1 MADMVFGIFR
11 GHQPWYGVTGKRPD
25 GLHLPA
31 DSNCFER
38 EIMKPLF
45 FNHVAI
51 EAVECVLP
59 PTVITSAEIESQI
72 SAPMERMGI
81 KPGLIEGL
89 TGIRERRFWDA
100 DQQASDVATLA
111 AEMVLEK
118 TGIPREAI
126 GCLIS
131 TSVSKDYI
139 EPSVASLVH
148 GNLGL
153 ADHCINYDMG
163 NACLGFVNAMGSLGM
178 MIDAGLVD
186 YGLIV
191 DGENSREVVEAT
203 LQRLNQPDTAPEAF
217 RDQFA
222 TLTLGSGA
230 VAMILCRQ
238 DLARSG
244 HVVNGSV
251 TRAATR
257 HCRLCLGQRDR
268 MTADASKVLIFG
280 VELAKKTWDLASRTL
295 NRWSDAEIDAY
306 MPHQVSQR
314 NMDVLNEKLGL
325 TPEKHHL
332 NFPTLGNIG
341 PAAVPIT
348 LSQADDAG
356 RIDSGDH
363 VALMGIGSGLNCS
376 MMSITW

>member
-1 MADMVFGIFR
+1 
-11 GHQPWYGVTGKRPD
+11 
-25 GLHLPA
+25 
-31 DSNCFER
+31 
-38 EIMKPLF
+38 MKPMF
-45 FNHVAI
+45 FNNVAI

-59 PTVITSAEIESQI
+59 PTIITSAEIEAQLAGTMQRI
-72 SAPMERMGI
+72 GI
-81 KPGLIEGL
+81 NPGLVEGL
-89 TGIRERRFWDA
+89 TGIRERRFGDTG
-100 DQQASDVATLA
+100 QQASDLATLA
-111 AEMVLEK
+111 AEKVLAK
-118 TGIPREAI
+118 SGVPKDRI

-131 TSVSKDYI
+131 TSVCKDYI

-163 NACLGFVNAMGSLGM
+163 NACLGFVNAISNVGM
-178 MIDAGLVD
+178 MIDAGILD

-203 LQRLNQPDTAPEAF
+203 VERLRKPEATPESF

-230 VAMILCRQ
+230 VAMIACRK
-238 DLARSG
+238 DLATSG
-244 HVVNGSV
+244 HAVNGSV

-257 HCRLCLGQRDR
+257 HSRLCLGQRDH

-280 VELAKKTWDLASRTL
+280 VELAKKTWDLAGSTL
-295 NRWSDAEIDAY
+295 AKWSDDQIDAY

-348 LSQADDAG
+348 LSQAADSG
-356 RIDSGDH
+356 RIQAGHRGPDGHRQRSQLLDDERCL
-363 VALMGIGSGLNCS
+363 VDRPF
-376 MMSITW
+376 

>member
-1 MADMVFGIFR
+1 
-11 GHQPWYGVTGKRPD
+11 
-25 GLHLPA
+25 
-31 DSNCFER
+31 
-38 EIMKPLF
+38 MKPMF
-45 FNHVAI
+45 FTNVAI
-51 EAVECVLP
+51 EAVECVVP
-59 PTVITSAEIESQI
+59 STVITSADIESQL
-72 SAPMERMGI
+72 SATMARMGI

-89 TGIRERRFWDA
+89 TGIRERRFWNA

-111 AEMVLEK
+111 AEKVLEK
-118 TGIPREAI
+118 TGIPRDAI

-153 ADHCINYDMG
+153 ADHCINYDIG
-163 NACLGFVNAMGSLGM
+163 NACLGFVNAMTSVGM
-178 MIDAGLVD
+178 MIDAGILN

-191 DGENSREVVEAT
+191 DGENSREVMEAT
-203 LQRLNQPDTAPEAF
+203 VERLSRSDANPAAL
-217 RDQFA
+217 RDHFA

-230 VAMILCRQ
+230 VAMILCRR
-238 DLARSG
+238 DLSDSG
-244 HVVNGSV
+244 HGLNGSV

-257 HCRLCLGQRDR
+257 HSRLCLGQRDY
-268 MTADASKVLIFG
+268 MTADASKVMIFG
-280 VELAKKTWDLASRTL
+280 VELAKKTWDLACSTL
-295 NRWSDAEIDAY
+295 ANWSDAEIDAY
-306 MPHQVSQR
+306 IPHQVSRR
-314 NMDVLNEKLGL
+314 NLDVLNEKLGL

-348 LSQADDAG
+348 LCQAAESG
-356 RIDSGDH
+356 RIQSGDH

-376 MMSITW
+376 MMSVTW

>member
-1 MADMVFGIFR
+1 M
-11 GHQPWYGVTGKRPD
+11 QP
-25 GLHLPA
+25 
-31 DSNCFER
+31 
-38 EIMKPLF
+38 MF
-45 FNHVAI
+45 FKNVAI
-51 EAVECVLP
+51 EAVECALP
-59 PTVITSAEIESQI
+59 ATIITSADIESQM
-72 SAPMERMGI
+72 ADTMVRLGI

-111 AEMVLEK
+111 AEKVLDIS
-118 TGIPREAI
+118 GIPREAI

-131 TSVSKDYI
+131 TSVCKDYI

-153 ADHCINYDMG
+153 SDHCINYDIG
-163 NACLGFVNAMGSLGM
+163 NACLGFVNAMASVGM
-178 MIDAGLVD
+178 MIESGLVE

-203 LQRLNQPDTAPEAF
+203 ISRLAQPQATPETF

-230 VAMILCRQ
+230 VAMIVCRR
-238 DLARSG
+238 DLATSG
-244 HVVNGSV
+244 HVLNGSV

-257 HCRLCLGQRDR
+257 HSRLCLGQRDY

-280 VELAKKTWDLASRTL
+280 VELAKKTWDLACKTMA
-295 NRWSDAEIDAY
+295 NWSDDRIDAY

-325 TPEKHHL
+325 TPQKHHL

-348 LSQADDAG
+348 LSQASQ
-356 RIDSGDH
+356 SGQIQSGNH

-376 MMSITW
+376 MMSVTW

>member
-1 MADMVFGIFR
+1 
-11 GHQPWYGVTGKRPD
+11 
-25 GLHLPA
+25 
-31 DSNCFER
+31 
-38 EIMKPLF
+38 MKPLF
-45 FNHVAI
+45 FNNVAI
-51 EAVECVLP
+51 EGVACVLP
-59 PTVITSAEIESQI
+59 TTVITSAEIESQL
-72 SAPMERMGI
+72 SGTMQRMGI

-100 DQQASDVATLA
+100 GQQASDVATMA
-111 AEMVLEK
+111 AEKVLEK
-118 TGIPREAI
+118 TGIPREAV

-148 GNLGL
+148 GNLKL
-153 ADHCINYDMG
+153 ADHCMNYDMG
-163 NACLGFVNAMGSLGM
+163 NACLGFVNGMASMGM
-178 MIDAGLVD
+178 MIDAGVVD

-203 LQRLNQPDTAPEAF
+203 IERLEKPDARPESF

-230 VAMILCRQ
+230 VAMILCRR
-238 DLARSG
+238 DLATSG
-244 HVVNGSV
+244 HGANGSV

-257 HCRLCLGQRDR
+257 HSRLCLGQRDQ

-280 VELAKKTWDLASRTL
+280 VELAKKTWDLASSTL
-295 NRWSDAEIDAY
+295 ANWSDEAIDAY
-306 MPHQVSQR
+306 MPHQVSRR

-348 LSQADDAG
+348 LSQADESG
-356 RIDSGDH
+356 RIQPGDH

-376 MMSITW
+376 MMSLTW

>member
-1 MADMVFGIFR
+1 
-11 GHQPWYGVTGKRPD
+11 
-25 GLHLPA
+25 
-31 DSNCFER
+31 
-38 EIMKPLF
+38 MKPIF
-45 FNHVAI
+45 FENVAI
-51 EAVECVLP
+51 EAVECALP
-59 PTVITSAEIESQI
+59 STIVTSAEIESQL
-72 SAPMERMGI
+72 AGTMERIGI

-89 TGIRERRFWDA
+89 SGIRERRFWDA

-111 AEMVLEK
+111 AEKVLAK
-118 TGIPREAI
+118 SGIPRDAI

-153 ADHCINYDMG
+153 ADHCINYDVG
-163 NACLGFVNAMGSLGM
+163 NACLGFVNAISSVGL
-178 MIDAGLVD
+178 MIDAGVLD

-203 LQRLNQPDTAPEAF
+203 IDRLRKPDATAESF
-217 RDQFA
+217 REQFA

-230 VAMILCRQ
+230 VAMIVCRK
-238 DLARSG
+238 DLATSG
-244 HVVNGSV
+244 HGVRGSV

-257 HCRLCLGQRDR
+257 HSRLCLGQRTY

-280 VELAKKTWDLASRTL
+280 VDLAKKTWELACSTL
-295 NRWSDAEIDAY
+295 SNWSDAEIDAY

-348 LSQADDAG
+348 LSQAAESG
-356 RIDSGDH
+356 RIQAGHH

-376 MMSITW
+376 MMSLAW

>member
-1 MADMVFGIFR
+1 
-11 GHQPWYGVTGKRPD
+11 
-25 GLHLPA
+25 
-31 DSNCFER
+31 
-38 EIMKPLF
+38 MKPLY
-45 FNHVAI
+45 FNNVAI

-59 PTVITSAEIESQI
+59 ETVITSADIEAQLADTMARI
-72 SAPMERMGI
+72 GI
-81 KPGLIEGL
+81 KPGIIEGL

-111 AEMVLEK
+111 AEKVL
-118 TGIPREAI
+118 TQSGIPREAI

-153 ADHCINYDMG
+153 ADDCINYDIG
-163 NACLGFVNAMGSLGM
+163 NACLGFVNAIASLGM
-178 MIDAGLVD
+178 MIDAGHVD

-203 LQRLNQPDTAPEAF
+203 LHRLQQPDTRPESF

-230 VAMILCRQ
+230 VAMIVCRR
-238 DLARSG
+238 DLSTTA

-251 TRAATR
+251 TQAATR
-257 HCRLCLGQRDR
+257 HSRLCLGQRDY

-280 VELAKKTWDLASRTL
+280 VELARQTWELACGTL
-295 NRWSDAEIDAY
+295 ANWSDAGIDAY
-306 MPHQVSQR
+306 MPHQVSRR
-314 NMDVLNEKLGL
+314 NMDVLNEKLDL
-325 TPEKHHL
+325 TPTKHHL

-341 PAAVPIT
+341 PAAVPIC
-348 LSQADDAG
+348 LCQAAESG
-356 RIDSGDH
+356 RIRSGDH

-376 MMSITW
+376 MMSVTW

>member
-1 MADMVFGIFR
+1 M
-11 GHQPWYGVTGKRPD
+11 PTSRPATWQRWRRKWSWRK
-25 GLHLPA
+25 PA
-31 DSNCFER
+31 
-38 EIMKPLF
+38 
-45 FNHVAI
+45 
-51 EAVECVLP
+51 
-59 PTVITSAEIESQI
+59 
-72 SAPMERMGI
+72 
-81 KPGLIEGL
+81 
-89 TGIRERRFWDA
+89 
-100 DQQASDVATLA
+100 
-111 AEMVLEK
+111 
-118 TGIPREAI
+118 IPREAI

-217 RDQFA
+217 QGPVRHPDPGVR
-222 TLTLGSGA
+222 GSGHDRF
-230 VAMILCRQ
+230 VRQ

-363 VALMGIGSGLNCS
+363 VALMGIGSGLKLLDDEHPPGRHAARF
-376 MMSITW
+376 

>member
-1 MADMVFGIFR
+1 
-11 GHQPWYGVTGKRPD
+11 
-25 GLHLPA
+25 
-31 DSNCFER
+31 
-38 EIMKPLF
+38 MKPLF
-45 FNHVAI
+45 FSNVAI
-51 EAVECVLP
+51 EAVACVLP
-59 PTVITSAEIESQI
+59 ETVITSADIEAQLADTMGRI
-72 SAPMERMGI
+72 GI

-89 TGIRERRFWDA
+89 TGIRERRFWNP

-111 AEMVLEK
+111 AEKVLAESK
-118 TGIPREAI
+118 VPREAI

-131 TSVSKDYI
+131 TSVSKDFI

-153 ADHCINYDMG
+153 ADHCINYDIG
-163 NACLGFVNAMGSLGM
+163 NACLGFVNAIASVGM
-178 MIDAGLVD
+178 MIDSGFVD

-203 LQRLNQPDTAPEAF
+203 IERLKRPDATPDSLSA
-217 RDQFA
+217 QFA

-230 VAMILCRQ
+230 VAMIVCRQ
-238 DLARSG
+238 ELATSG
-244 HVVNGSV
+244 HRANGAV

-257 HCRLCLGQRDR
+257 HSRLCLGQRDY

-280 VELAKKTWDLASRTL
+280 VELARQTWALAERTL
-295 NRWSDAEIDAY
+295 ADWSDDTIDAY

-348 LSQADDAG
+348 LAQAAETG
-356 RIDSGDH
+356 RIRPGNH

-376 MMSITW
+376 MMSVSW

>member
-1 MADMVFGIFR
+1 
-11 GHQPWYGVTGKRPD
+11 
-25 GLHLPA
+25 
-31 DSNCFER
+31 
-38 EIMKPLF
+38 MKPIF
-45 FNHVAI
+45 FHRVAI
-51 EAVECVLP
+51 EAVAYVLP
-59 PTVITSAEIESQI
+59 ATVVTSREIESQL
-72 SAPMERMGI
+72 SATLSRIGI

-100 DQQASDVATLA
+100 DQKASDVATLA
-111 AEMVLEK
+111 AEKVLDQS
-118 TGIPREAI
+118 GIAREAI

-153 ADHCINYDMG
+153 SDHCINYDIG
-163 NACLGFVNAMGSLGM
+163 NACLGFVNAMASVGM
-178 MIDAGLVD
+178 MIDKGLVD

-203 LQRLNQPDTAPEAF
+203 IDRLQQPDTSPQSF

-230 VAMILCRQ
+230 VAMILCRK
-238 DLARSG
+238 DLASAS

-257 HCRLCLGQRDR
+257 HSRLCLGQRDY
-268 MTADASKVLIFG
+268 MTADASKVMIFG
-280 VELAKKTWDLASRTL
+280 VQLAKETWDLAARSLSRWDDTQ
-295 NRWSDAEIDAY
+295 IDAY
-306 MPHQVSQR
+306 IPHQVSQR
-314 NMDVLNEKLGL
+314 NLDVLNEQLGL
-325 TPEKHHL
+325 TPHKHHL

-348 LSQADDAG
+348 LGQAAETG
-356 RIDSGDH
+356 RIHTGSH
-363 VALMGIGSGLNCS
+363 VVLMGIGSGLNCS
-376 MMSITW
+376 MMSVTW

>member
-1 MADMVFGIFR
+1 
-11 GHQPWYGVTGKRPD
+11 
-25 GLHLPA
+25 
-31 DSNCFER
+31 
-38 EIMKPLF
+38 MKPMF
-45 FNHVAI
+45 FKNVAI

-59 PTVITSAEIESQI
+59 STVITSADIESQL
-72 SAPMERMGI
+72 ADTLARMGI
-81 KPGLIEGL
+81 KPGLLEGL
-89 TGIRERRFWDA
+89 TGIRERRFWDTH
-100 DQQASDVATLA
+100 QQASDVATLA
-111 AEMVLEK
+111 AEKVLEK

-163 NACLGFVNAMGSLGM
+163 NACLGFVNAMANVGM
-178 MIDAGLVD
+178 MIDAGLMD

-203 LQRLNQPDTAPEAF
+203 IDRLRKPDARPESF

-230 VAMILCRQ
+230 VAMILCRR
-238 DLARSG
+238 DLATSV
-244 HVVNGSV
+244 HVVNGSI

-257 HCRLCLGQRDR
+257 HSRLCLGQRDF

-280 VELAKKTWDLASRTL
+280 VELAKKTWDLARSTL
-295 NRWSDAEIDAY
+295 ANWSDAEIDAY
-306 MPHQVSQR
+306 MPHQVSRR

-348 LSQADDAG
+348 LCQAAESG
-356 RIDSGDH
+356 RLRSDDH

-376 MMSITW
+376 MMSLTW

>member
-1 MADMVFGIFR
+1 MICIRAEANAVFHKINEISGAGR
-11 GHQPWYGVTGKRPD
+11 T
-25 GLHLPA
+25 
-31 DSNCFER
+31 
-38 EIMKPLF
+38 IMKPMF
-45 FNHVAI
+45 FKNVAI
-51 EAVECVLP
+51 EAVACALP
-59 PTVITSAEIESQI
+59 KTIVTSADIESQI
-72 SAPMERMGI
+72 SSTMERMGI

-163 NACLGFVNAMGSLGM
+163 NACLGFVNAMGSVGM
-178 MIDAGLVD
+178 MIDAGLID

-203 LQRLNQPDTAPEAF
+203 LQRLSRPDTPPEAF

-238 DLARSG
+238 DLATSG
-244 HVVNGSV
+244 HVANGSV

-280 VELAKKTWDLASRTL
+280 VDLAKKTWDLASRTL

-356 RIDSGDH
+356 HIDSGDH

>member
-1 MADMVFGIFR
+1 MQR
-11 GHQPWYGVTGKRPD
+11 
-25 GLHLPA
+25 L
-31 DSNCFER
+31 
-38 EIMKPLF
+38 
-45 FNHVAI
+45 
-51 EAVECVLP
+51 
-59 PTVITSAEIESQI
+59 
-72 SAPMERMGI
+72 GI

-100 DQQASDVATLA
+100 NQQASDVATLA
-111 AEMVLEK
+111 AEKLLERSR
-118 TGIPREAI
+118 IPREAI

-131 TSVSKDYI
+131 TSVCKDYI

-148 GNLGL
+148 GNLKL
-153 ADHCINYDMG
+153 ADHCINYDIG
-163 NACLGFVNAMGSLGM
+163 NACLGFVNAMASVGM

-203 LQRLNQPDTAPEAF
+203 IRRLSKSDVGAEDF

-230 VAMILCRQ
+230 VAMILCRR
-238 DLARSG
+238 DLATSG
-244 HVVNGSV
+244 HTVNGSV
-251 TRAATR
+251 TRAATQ
-257 HCRLCLGQRDR
+257 HSRLCLGQRDY

-295 NRWSDAEIDAY
+295 AGWSDAQIDAY
-306 MPHQVSQR
+306 MPHQVSRR

-325 TPEKHHL
+325 TPSKQHL

-348 LSQADDAG
+348 LCQAAEPG
-356 RIDSGDH
+356 RIRSGDH

-376 MMSITW
+376 MMSVTW

>member
-1 MADMVFGIFR
+1 
-11 GHQPWYGVTGKRPD
+11 
-25 GLHLPA
+25 
-31 DSNCFER
+31 
-38 EIMKPLF
+38 MKPLF
-45 FNHVAI
+45 FSNVAI

-59 PTVITSAEIESQI
+59 STVITSAEIESQL
-72 SAPMERMGI
+72 SAPMQRMGI

-111 AEMVLEK
+111 AEKVLET
-118 TGIPREAI
+118 TGISRAAI
-126 GCLIS
+126 GCLVS

-153 ADHCINYDMG
+153 ADHCINYDIG
-163 NACLGFVNAMGSLGM
+163 NACLGFINGMASVGM
-178 MIDAGLVD
+178 MIDNGLIDFGLV
-186 YGLIV
+186 V

-203 LQRLNQPDTAPEAF
+203 IERLQQPDARPESF

-230 VAMILCRQ
+230 VAMLLGRR
-238 DLARSG
+238 DRSEAG
-244 HVVNGSV
+244 HGINGSV

-257 HCRLCLGQRDR
+257 HCRLCLGQRDQ

-280 VELAKKTWDLASRTL
+280 VELAKKTWDLACRSL
-295 NRWSDAEIDAY
+295 NNWSDSEIDAY
-306 MPHQVSQR
+306 MPHQVSRR
-314 NMDVLNEKLGL
+314 NMDVLNERLGL

-332 NFPTLGNIG
+332 NFPALGNIG

-348 LSQADDAG
+348 LSQAARSG
-356 RIDSGDH
+356 RIQPGDH

-376 MMSITW
+376 MMSVTW

>member
-1 MADMVFGIFR
+1 
-11 GHQPWYGVTGKRPD
+11 
-25 GLHLPA
+25 
-31 DSNCFER
+31 
-38 EIMKPLF
+38 MKPIF
-45 FNHVAI
+45 FKNVAI

-59 PTVITSAEIESQI
+59 STVVTSADIESRL
-72 SAPMERMGI
+72 ADTMGRLKI

-89 TGIRERRFWDA
+89 TGIRERRFWNA

-111 AEMVLEK
+111 AEKVLE
-118 TGIPREAI
+118 TSGVPREAI

-131 TSVSKDYI
+131 TSVCKDYI

-153 ADHCINYDMG
+153 ADHCINYDIG
-163 NACLGFVNAMGSLGM
+163 NACLGFVNAISSVGM

-203 LQRLNQPDTAPEAF
+203 IDRLSRPEATPESF

-230 VAMILCRQ
+230 VAMIVCRK
-238 DLARSG
+238 DLAKSG

-257 HCRLCLGQRDR
+257 HSRLCLGQRDY

-295 NRWSDAEIDAY
+295 NLWSDAEIDAY

-325 TPEKHHL
+325 TPQKHHL

-348 LSQADDAG
+348 LCQADESG
-356 RIDSGDH
+356 RIRAGHH

-376 MMSITW
+376 MMSASW

>member
-1 MADMVFGIFR
+1 
-11 GHQPWYGVTGKRPD
+11 
-25 GLHLPA
+25 
-31 DSNCFER
+31 
-38 EIMKPLF
+38 MKPMF
-45 FNHVAI
+45 FTNVAI
-51 EAVECVLP
+51 EAVACALP
-59 PTVITSAEIESQI
+59 STIISSADLEAQL
-72 SAPMERMGI
+72 ADTMERLGI

-111 AEMVLEK
+111 AERVLA
-118 TGIPREAI
+118 TSGIPRDRI

-131 TSVSKDYI
+131 TSVCKDYI

-153 ADHCINYDMG
+153 ADHCINYDVG
-163 NACLGFVNAMGSLGM
+163 NACLGFVNAISSVGM
-178 MIDAGLVD
+178 MIDAGVVD

-203 LQRLNQPDTAPEAF
+203 VARLSQPEATPESF

-230 VAMILCRQ
+230 VAMIVCRK
-238 DLARSG
+238 DLATSG

-257 HCRLCLGQRDR
+257 HSRLCLGQRDY

-280 VELAKKTWDLASRTL
+280 VELAKKTWDLAGSTL
-295 NRWSDAEIDAY
+295 ANWSDAGIDAY

-314 NMDVLNEKLGL
+314 NMDVLNEQLGL
-325 TPEKHHL
+325 TPAKHHL

-348 LSQADDAG
+348 LSQAAESG
-356 RIDSGDH
+356 RIQSGHH

-376 MMSITW
+376 MMSVTW

>member
-1 MADMVFGIFR
+1 
-11 GHQPWYGVTGKRPD
+11 
-25 GLHLPA
+25 
-31 DSNCFER
+31 
-38 EIMKPLF
+38 MKPLF

-51 EAVECVLP
+51 EAVECVALH
-59 PTVITSAEIESQI
+59 VITSADIESQL

-89 TGIRERRFWDA
+89 SGIRERRFWDA

-111 AEMVLEK
+111 AEKVLEK

-163 NACLGFVNAMGSLGM
+163 NACLGFVNAMASVGM

-203 LQRLNQPDTAPEAF
+203 IERLRKPDATSESF

-230 VAMILCRQ
+230 VAMILCRR
-238 DLARSG
+238 DLATSG
-244 HVVNGSV
+244 PPS
-251 TRAATR
+251 T
-257 HCRLCLGQRDR
+257 
-268 MTADASKVLIFG
+268 
-280 VELAKKTWDLASRTL
+280 
-295 NRWSDAEIDAY
+295 
-306 MPHQVSQR
+306 
-314 NMDVLNEKLGL
+314 
-325 TPEKHHL
+325 
-332 NFPTLGNIG
+332 
-341 PAAVPIT
+341 
-348 LSQADDAG
+348 G
-356 RIDSGDH
+356 R
-363 VALMGIGSGLNCS
+363 
-376 MMSITW
+376 

>member
-1 MADMVFGIFR
+1 
-11 GHQPWYGVTGKRPD
+11 
-25 GLHLPA
+25 
-31 DSNCFER
+31 
-38 EIMKPLF
+38 MKPMF
-45 FNHVAI
+45 FKNVAI

-59 PTVITSAEIESQI
+59 SNVITSADIESQL
-72 SAPMERMGI
+72 ADTLARMGI
-81 KPGLIEGL
+81 KPGILEGL

-100 DQQASDVATLA
+100 HLQASDVATLA
-111 AEMVLEK
+111 AEKVLEI

-163 NACLGFVNAMGSLGM
+163 NACLGFVNAMASVGM
-178 MIDAGLVD
+178 MIDAGLMD

-203 LQRLNQPDTAPEAF
+203 IDRLRKPDAGPESF

-230 VAMILCRQ
+230 VAMILCRR
-238 DLARSG
+238 DLATSA
-244 HVVNGSV
+244 HAVNGSI

-257 HCRLCLGQRDR
+257 HSRLCLGQRDF

-280 VELAKKTWDLASRTL
+280 VELAKKTWDLACSTL
-295 NRWSDAEIDAY
+295 ANWSDAEIDAY
-306 MPHQVSQR
+306 MPHQVSRR
-314 NMDVLNEKLGL
+314 NMEVLNEKLGL

-348 LSQADDAG
+348 LCQAAESG
-356 RIDSGDH
+356 RLRSDDH

-376 MMSITW
+376 MMSLTW

>member
-1 MADMVFGIFR
+1 
-11 GHQPWYGVTGKRPD
+11 
-25 GLHLPA
+25 
-31 DSNCFER
+31 
-38 EIMKPLF
+38 MKPMC

-51 EAVECVLP
+51 EAVANALP
-59 PTVITSAEIESQI
+59 STVITSADIESQL
-72 SAPMERMGI
+72 AVPMARMGI

-100 DQQASDVATLA
+100 GQQASDVATLA
-111 AEMVLEK
+111 AEKVLENA
-118 TGIPREAI
+118 GIPREAI

-153 ADHCINYDMG
+153 ADHCINYDIG
-163 NACLGFVNAMGSLGM
+163 NACLGFVNAMGSVGM
-178 MIDAGLVD
+178 MIDAGLLD

-203 LQRLNQPDTAPEAF
+203 IERLKQPGATPQSF

-230 VAMILCRQ
+230 VAMILCRS
-238 DLARSG
+238 DLATSG
-244 HVVNGSV
+244 HKLNGSV

-257 HCRLCLGQRDR
+257 HCRLCLGQRDY

-280 VELAKKTWDLASRTL
+280 VDLAKKTWDLASSTL
-295 NRWSDAEIDAY
+295 KNWTDAEIDAY

-348 LSQADDAG
+348 LSQADESG
-356 RIDSGDH
+356 RIGPGNH

>member
-1 MADMVFGIFR
+1 
-11 GHQPWYGVTGKRPD
+11 
-25 GLHLPA
+25 
-31 DSNCFER
+31 
-38 EIMKPLF
+38 MKPAF
-45 FNHVAI
+45 FNNVAI
-51 EAVECVLP
+51 EAVACELP
-59 PTVITSAEIESQI
+59 ATVVTSADIEAQLADTLGRI
-72 SAPMERMGI
+72 GI

-111 AEMVLEK
+111 AEKVLERS
-118 TGIPREAI
+118 GIDRDAI

-153 ADHCINYDMG
+153 ADHCINYDIG
-163 NACLGFVNAMGSLGM
+163 NACLGFVNAIASVGM
-178 MIDAGLVD
+178 MIDAGLVE

-203 LQRLNQPDTAPEAF
+203 IDRLRRPEATADAF

-230 VAMILCRQ
+230 VAMIVGRY
-238 DLARSG
+238 DRSTTR
-244 HVVNGSV
+244 HRVNGSV

-257 HCRLCLGQRDR
+257 YSRLCLGQRDY

-280 VELAKKTWDLASRTL
+280 VELARQTWELAGRSL
-295 NRWSDAEIDAY
+295 PRWSDGEIDAY

-325 TPEKHHL
+325 TPQKHYL

-341 PAAVPIT
+341 PAAVPIS
-348 LSQADDAG
+348 LSQAAESG
-356 RIDSGDH
+356 RIRPGNH

-376 MMSITW
+376 MMSVDW

>member
-1 MADMVFGIFR
+1 M
-11 GHQPWYGVTGKRPD
+11 Q
-25 GLHLPA
+25 
-31 DSNCFER
+31 
-38 EIMKPLF
+38 PLF
-45 FNHVAI
+45 FNNVAI
-51 EAVECVLP
+51 EGVECVLP
-59 PTVITSAEIESQI
+59 TTVVTSAQIESQL
-72 SAPMERMGI
+72 SATMARIGI
-81 KPGLIEGL
+81 KPGMIQGL
-89 TGIRERRFWDA
+89 TGIHERRFWDA
-100 DQQASDVATLA
+100 GQQASDVATQA
-111 AEMVLEK
+111 AEKVLAK
-118 TGIPREAI
+118 AGIPRDAI

-153 ADHCINYDMG
+153 ADHCISYDIG
-163 NACLGFVNAMGSLGM
+163 NACLGFVNAMASVGM
-178 MIDAGLVD
+178 MIDSGFVD

-203 LQRLNQPDTAPEAF
+203 IDRLSRPNATAEAF

-230 VAMILCRQ
+230 VAMIVCRRE
-238 DLARSG
+238 LSTSG
-244 HVVNGSV
+244 HRINGAV

-257 HCRLCLGQRDR
+257 HSRLCLGQRDY
-268 MTADASKVLIFG
+268 MTADASKVMLFG
-280 VELAKKTWDLASRTL
+280 VDLAKQTWDLAGRVL
-295 NRWSDAEIDAY
+295 ANWSDDEIDAY
-306 MPHQVSQR
+306 IPHQVSQR

-325 TPEKHHL
+325 TPQKHHL

-348 LSQADDAG
+348 LNQAAETG
-356 RIDSGDH
+356 RVRPGNH

-376 MMSITW
+376 MMSVTW

>member
-1 MADMVFGIFR
+1 
-11 GHQPWYGVTGKRPD
+11 
-25 GLHLPA
+25 
-31 DSNCFER
+31 
-38 EIMKPLF
+38 MKAMF
-45 FNHVAI
+45 FNNVAI
-51 EAVECVLP
+51 EALACVLP
-59 PTVITSAEIESQI
+59 STVITSADIESQL
-72 SAPMERMGI
+72 SATMQRMRI

-111 AEMVLEK
+111 AEKLLEK
-118 TGIPREAI
+118 TGIRREAI

-153 ADHCINYDMG
+153 ADDCINYDIG
-163 NACLGFVNAMGSLGM
+163 NACLGFVNAMASVGM

-191 DGENSREVVEAT
+191 DGENSREVVEST
-203 LQRLNQPDTAPEAF
+203 IERLSKADAKPEAL

-230 VAMILCRQ
+230 VAMILCRR
-238 DLARSG
+238 DLSTSG
-244 HVVNGSV
+244 HTVNGSV

-257 HCRLCLGQRDR
+257 HSRLCLGQRDY

-295 NRWSDAEIDAY
+295 ANWSDAQIDAY
-306 MPHQVSQR
+306 MPHQVSRR

-325 TPEKHHL
+325 TSQKQHL

-348 LSQADDAG
+348 LCQAADSG
-356 RIDSGDH
+356 RIRPGNH

-376 MMSITW
+376 MMSVTW

>member
-1 MADMVFGIFR
+1 
-11 GHQPWYGVTGKRPD
+11 
-25 GLHLPA
+25 
-31 DSNCFER
+31 
-38 EIMKPLF
+38 MKPIF
-45 FNHVAI
+45 FNNVAI
-51 EAVECVLP
+51 EAVACELP
-59 PTVITSAEIESQI
+59 TTIITSADIESQL
-72 SAPMERMGI
+72 SATLERIGI
-81 KPGLIEGL
+81 KPGIIEGL
-89 TGIRERRFWDA
+89 SGIRERRFWAA

-111 AEMVLEK
+111 AEKVLAQ
-118 TGIPREAI
+118 TRIPREAI

-153 ADHCINYDMG
+153 ADDCINYDIG
-163 NACLGFVNAMGSLGM
+163 NACLGFVNAMASVGM

-203 LQRLNQPDTAPEAF
+203 IDRLRHPDASSDAF

-230 VAMILCRQ
+230 VAMIVCRRE
-238 DLARSG
+238 LSTTG
-244 HVVNGSV
+244 HTINGSV

-257 HCRLCLGQRDR
+257 HCRLCLGQRDQ

-280 VELAKKTWDLASRTL
+280 VALAKQTWDLASSTL
-295 NRWSDAEIDAY
+295 ANWSDAQIDAY

-325 TPEKHHL
+325 TPAKQHL

-348 LSQADDAG
+348 LSQATESG
-356 RIDSGDH
+356 RIRSGDH
-363 VALMGIGSGLNCS
+363 LALMGIGSGLNCS
-376 MMSITW
+376 MMSVTW